1 MFIRRPAIAIALVAS
16 LGLAACGGSDDSSS
30 DEPAASEESA
40 PEETGESSSDDDA
53 PTDGGE
59 SESESGSGDTES
71 GSDGGSG
78 SAPLSVTV
86 TIPVAGGI
94 GETIALSPDGSR
106 LAHLEGG
113 IELPIT
119 VYDTAT
125 GDVIATSSNSGQG
138 LGMLYTADG
147 KLVTW
152 NPGPLSD
159 TDPAVSVADPATLEQ
174 QPSVTPTYPTGL
186 ANCGVFFGVR
196 FDADRN
202 VAFAIEGA
210 DDGTNVCRLDLTT
223 NEVLT
228 ATVPT
233 SGGLPTLL
241 LSPDGSQVIVNDG
254 GPIATSPAT
263 AFVLDSTT
271 LEQIDTLDLPGSA
284 SAATTSG
291 LVVPIDRFSDQFLDT
306 GAPLPAQVVGT
317 AGPYLLGNLDGEIIV
332 MNRADGTVVGSAGT
346 GFVIEAGATAD
357 GSVLA
362 IRTSDGISLIQL

>member
-30 DEPAASEESA
+30 DDPAAPEASA
-40 PEETGESSSDDDA
+40 PEATEESPGDDGT

-59 SESESGSGDTES
+59 SEPESESGDTES
-71 GSDGGSG
+71 DPDGGSG
-78 SAPLSVTV
+78 STSLSVTA

-106 LAHLEGG
+106 LAHFEGG
-113 IELPIT
+113 LEAPIA

-125 GDVIATSSNSGQG
+125 GDVVATGNTSGQG
-138 LGMLYTADG
+138 QGLLYTADDT
-147 KLVTW
+147 LVTW
-152 NPGPLSD
+152 DPGPLSD
-159 TDPAVSVADPATLEQ
+159 TSPAVFVVDATTLEE

-186 ANCGVFFGVR
+186 AECGAFFGFA

-202 VAFAIEGA
+202 VAFAVEGA
-210 DDGTNVCRLDLTT
+210 DDGTAVCRLDLST

-228 ATVPT
+228 TTVPT
-233 SGGLPTLL
+233 TGALPGLL
-241 LSPDGSQVIVNDG
+241 LSPDGSQVFVNDG
-254 GPIATSPAT
+254 GSIDTEPAT

-271 LEQIDTLDLPGSA
+271 LEQVDTVDLPGTARAA
-284 SAATTSG
+284 SAGG

-306 GAPLPAQVVGT
+306 GARLPAPVVGS
-317 AGPYLLGNLDGEIIV
+317 AGPYLIGNLDGEIIV
-332 MNRADGTVVGSAGT
+332 MNRTDGTVVGSAGA
-346 GFVIEAGATAD
+346 GFPIETTAATD

-362 IRTSDGISLIQL
+362 IRTPDAISLIQL

>member
-1 MFIRRPAIAIALVAS
+1 MFISRPVIALALVAS

-30 DEPAASEESA
+30 DDPAAAEASPPEATDESA
-40 PEETGESSSDDDA
+40 GDDGAPSDSGESGDA
-53 PTDGGE
+53 
-59 SESESGSGDTES
+59 ES
-71 GSDGGSG
+71 GSDGGSS
-78 SAPLSVTV
+78 SAPLSVTA

-94 GETIALSPDGSR
+94 GETIALAPDGSR

-125 GDVIATSSNSGQG
+125 GDVIATSKNSGQG

-159 TDPAVSVADPATLEQ
+159 TDAAVSVADPATLEQ

-186 ANCGVFFGVR
+186 ANCGVFFGIQ

-210 DDGTNVCRLDLTT
+210 DDGTNVCRLDLST

-228 ATVPT
+228 TTVPT
-233 SGGLPTLL
+233 TGGLPTLL
-241 LSPDGSQVIVNDG
+241 LSPDGSQVFVNDG

-271 LEQIDTLDLPGSA
+271 LEQIEAVDLPGSA

-306 GAPLPAQVVGT
+306 GVPLPAQVVGS
-317 AGPYLLGNLDGEIIV
+317 AGPYLIGNLDGEIIV
-332 MNRADGTVVGSAGT
+332 MNRTDGTVVGSAGT

-362 IRTSDGISLIQL
+362 IRTSDAISLIQL